1 MKKALALLFCFSLM
15 ALSLGCQNT
24 KTHAVEG
31 GVIGGVVGAA
41 AGGIIGHQMHRG
53 AEGAA
58 IGAAAGILGGALIG
72 GQMEKQPVQPAAG
85 QQGGQ
90 PTAQNAVQPQAVN
103 PNQLTIQQIGDLARQ
118 GINENVIIDKI
129 RLTNSRF
136 SLTASDISYLKQQG
150 VSQKV
155 IDVMQG

>member
-1 MKKALALLFCFSLM
+1 MKKALSVLLGLSFM
-15 ALSLGCQNT
+15 AFSLGCQNT

-72 GQMEKQPVQPAAG
+72 GQMEKPGQPAAA
-85 QQGGQ
+85 QQGQ
-90 PTAQNAVQPQAVN
+90 PASQNTPASQAVN
-103 PNQLTIQQIGDLARQ
+103 PNQMTIQQIGDLAKQ
-118 GINENVIIDKI
+118 GVNENVIIDKI

-136 SLTASDISYLKQQG
+136 SLTANDISYLKQQG

-155 IDVMQG
+155 IDAMQG